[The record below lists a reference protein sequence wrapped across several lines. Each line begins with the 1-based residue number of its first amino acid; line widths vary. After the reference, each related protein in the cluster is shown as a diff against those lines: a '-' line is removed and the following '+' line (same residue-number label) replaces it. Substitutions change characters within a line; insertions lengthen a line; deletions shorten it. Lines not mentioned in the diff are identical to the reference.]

1 MWLCH
6 EREQKTS
13 TDFAAGT
20 RGQPSG
26 MITIEQAL
34 AGILPW
40 LWFDRPLLWGILFQG
55 IVSAV
60 LMVVT
65 HVITYEPQQMSFV

>member
-1 MWLCH
+1 MWLWY

-26 MITIEQAL
+26 MIMIGQAL
-34 AGILPW
+34 AAFLSETSWSGVDDDFYTPSLKPTGQTFYAA
-40 LWFDRPLLWGILFQG
+40 LGHP
-55 IVSAV
+55 
-60 LMVVT
+60 
-65 HVITYEPQQMSFV
+65 